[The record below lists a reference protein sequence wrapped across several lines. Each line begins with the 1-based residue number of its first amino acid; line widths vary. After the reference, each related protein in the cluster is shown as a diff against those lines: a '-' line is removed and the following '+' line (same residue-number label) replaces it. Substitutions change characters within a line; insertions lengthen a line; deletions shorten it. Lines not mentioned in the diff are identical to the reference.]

1 MPEIWTCSLLDVVS
15 DNLQVYS
22 SETVKHRAVNIP
34 RELDTKH
41 YNGSILRI
49 YKLGSLTIT
58 DLCNNGFLLM
68 VLVYALVN
76 IY

>member
-1 MPEIWTCSLLDVVS
+1 MGSMNPYCMHTSFRGTPPPLYCAGIII
-15 DNLQVYS
+15 
-22 SETVKHRAVNIP
+22 R

-41 YNGSILRI
+41 YNGSTLRI
-49 YKLGSLTIT
+49 YKLGSLTTT

-76 IY
+76 I